1 MHRQHLHILLAAAL
15 AQGKL
20 RVLYECFPMAML
32 VEQAGGKAT
41 TGTKRS
47 LETMPDSIHDRC
59 VGAVVQAMRILA
71 TLAGIPCRSEL
82 DWLLRCCDVAHSADA
97 LCRAPIYLGS
107 KEEVELIEQFKKEA
121 GVP

>member
-1 MHRQHLHILLAAAL
+1 MYPADKKNTK
-15 AQGKL
+15 GKL

-47 LETMPDSIHDRC
+47 LETMPDSIHDR
-59 VGAVVQAMRILA
+59 
-71 TLAGIPCRSEL
+71 
-82 DWLLRCCDVAHSADA
+82 
-97 LCRAPIYLGS
+97 APIYLGS